1 LTDDNEAQTQT
12 RFSVFV
18 IHTTELKVR
27 RLPLV
32 LLLLPLV
39 ACGGGSPSAPTPQT
53 PNVVGNYS
61 GSTVISAPELGGQ
74 ITCPT
79 TTTVTQSG
87 TTVTIAPL
95 VLGGEC
101 DNISIPLEQVTID
114 NTGAIQGQNSG
125 TFDEPSCGRY
135 TYTGSGGF
143 FGRELRLSL
152 NATSST
158 CPNFNLTMTLS
169 R

>member
-1 LTDDNEAQTQT
+1 M
-12 RFSVFV
+12 
-18 IHTTELKVR
+18 R
-27 RLPLV
+27 RLPV
-32 LLLLPLV
+32 LLLFLPLV

-53 PNVVGNYS
+53 PNVVGDYS
-61 GSTVISAPELGGQ
+61 GSTVINVPELSQQ

-79 TTTVTQSG
+79 TTKVTQSG
-87 TTVTIAPL
+87 TTVNIAPL

-125 TFDEPSCGRY
+125 TFDEESCGRY

-143 FGRELRLSL
+143 FGREFRLSL
-152 NATSST
+152 NMTSST
-158 CPNFNLTMTLS
+158 CPNLNLTMTLS

>member
-1 LTDDNEAQTQT
+1 MEVSDI
-12 RFSVFV
+12 RS
-18 IHTTELKVR
+18 
-27 RLPLV
+27 LPV
-32 LLLLPLV
+32 LLLFLPLV

-53 PNVVGNYS
+53 PNVVGDYS
-61 GSTVISAPELGGQ
+61 GSTVINVPELGQQ

-79 TTTVTQSG
+79 TTKVTQSG
-87 TTVTIAPL
+87 TTVNIAPL
-95 VLGGEC
+95 VLGGQC

-125 TFDEPSCGRY
+125 SFDEESCGRY

-143 FGRELRLSL
+143 FGREFRLSL
-152 NATSST
+152 NMTSSS
-158 CPNFNLTMTLS
+158 CPNLNLTMTLS